1 MRKTESEKLEELTRE
16 LVHAYFVRRD
26 YPQLL
31 RYISPQ
37 ISWFG
42 TGAKEVCFCLEDA
55 VQYLSQAQEQYDG
68 VFQVSNEHYH
78 VNLYSDSCACVMVQ
92 LDVAADPASGYY
104 VNMPVRFSIFY
115 VRGGSAWKV
124 CHIHNSVPYHAQ
136 GDASFFDREAAE
148 TDYGRMKE
156 MAIAVAEEYVKNSER
171 DTELES
177 EVIEGAL
184 KVKLMEVFD
193 DPRTVQAAVT
203 VFGNYIG
210 ERKALRRAQQIA
222 GMRKAKRLGRRPMAP
237 PENFDE
243 VHERFLAGG
252 LSRRAAA
259 KELGISPETF
269 ARFCEE
275 RQPSAAETV

>member
-1 MRKTESEKLEELTRE
+1 MRKTEKEKLEALTQE
-16 LVHAYFVRRD
+16 LVHAYFVKRD
-26 YPQLL
+26 YPELL

-42 TGAKEVCFCLEDA
+42 TGAKEVCLCIDDA
-55 VQYLSQAQEQYDG
+55 VRYLEQEQRMYQG
-68 VFQVSNEHYH
+68 SFLISKEEYH
-78 VNLYSDSCACVMVQ
+78 ATLYADNFACVMAQ

-104 VNMPVRFSIFY
+104 VNMPVRFSIVC
-115 VRGGSAWKV
+115 VRGGKQWKV

-136 GDASFFDREAAE
+136 GDASFFDREAAQ

-156 MAIAVAEEYVKNSER
+156 MAIAVAEEYVKDSEQN
-171 DTELES
+171 DELES
-177 EVIEGAL
+177 RVIEDAL

-193 DPRTVQAAVT
+193 DPRTVQAAVA
-203 VFGNYIG
+203 VFGDYVG

-237 PENFDE
+237 PENFNE
-243 VHERFLAGG
+243 VYERFLVGG
-252 LSRRAAA
+252 LSRRGAAR
-259 KELGISPETF
+259 ELGISPETF

-275 RQPSAAETV
+275 RQLSTTKK